1 MTSSPQSSTPSS
13 LPDPR
18 TGLRLRGVLILAL
31 AGAGLA
37 AFLLADH
44 YRLADASFCTIGS
57 WISCTE
63 VNRSAYAELA
73 GIPVAG
79 IGLAGFLALFA
90 IAFVVLSGTESRLLR
105 QPILLLVLL
114 SAAGTAFG
122 VALLLVELFVLETLC
137 LLCLGALAAQL
148 GILVLLVPL
157 LRRERAA
164 RRAGPA

>member
-13 LPDPR
+13 PLDPQA
-18 TGLRLRGVLILAL
+18 GLRLRGVLLLAL

-44 YRLADASFCTIGS
+44 YRLADASFCSIGS

-79 IGLAGFLALFA
+79 IGLVGFLALFS
-90 IAFVVLSGTESRLLR
+90 IAFATLSGTESRLLR
-105 QPILLLVLL
+105 RPVLLLVLL
-114 SAAGTAFG
+114 SAAGATFG
-122 VALLLVELFVLETLC
+122 LALLVVELLVLETLC
-137 LLCLGALAAQL
+137 LLCLGAFGAQL
-148 GILVLLVPL
+148 AILALLVPL
-157 LRRERAA
+157 LAGERAA
-164 RRAGPA
+164 QQARLA